1 MVAAPDADRRRRM
14 CTGKKRYRDEQAAMA
29 ALHGVVAWDEAA
41 PDKELRAYRCDYC
54 ERWHLTSQ
62 PRR

>member
-1 MVAAPDADRRRRM
+1 M
-14 CTGKKRYRDEQAAMA
+14 CTGKKRYRDEAAALA
-29 ALHGVVAWDEAA
+29 ALHGVVLWDEAA
-41 PDKELRAYRCDYC
+41 QGKELRAYRCDYC